1 MKLKQQFITRM
12 VGDTQMMV
20 DSSANKDKFNGIVKS
35 NATASFI
42 IDLLKEEKSE
52 QDLVEALLN
61 AYEVDADTALKAV
74 RYVIEK
80 LNSINALE

>member
-1 MKLKQQFITRM
+1 M
-12 VGDTQMMV
+12 VGETQMMV

-35 NATASFI
+35 NSTASFI

-52 QDLVEALLN
+52 QDLVNALLET
-61 AYEVDADTALKAV
+61 YDVDAETALKAV
-74 RYVIEK
+74 KYVIEK